1 MIRLIKR
8 TALMIAGLVALLFT
22 AWMAGKREQR
32 KQDEVKDLK
41 SYAKTRK
48 EIDNAEDNISDD
60 PAVLRDWL
68 RERGKQ

>member
-1 MIRLIKR
+1 MIRWIR
-8 TALMIAGLVALLFT
+8 QTALWISAIAAIIFT
-22 AWMAGKREQR
+22 AWMSGRNSQR

-48 EIDNAEDNISDD
+48 EIDNAETTTSDD
-60 PAVLRDWL
+60 PAVLREWL

>member
-1 MIRLIKR
+1 MIGWIKR
-8 TALMIAGLVALLFT
+8 TAFWVSAIAVIIFT
-22 AWMAGKREQR
+22 TWLSGKNSQR

-60 PAVLRDWL
+60 PSVLRDWL